1 MENRLGKIEILGKE
15 YPLNFSVRLGQEF
28 SEALEAKPDGVF
40 GIEKQ
45 NIRLLALMLKDGAA
59 FKRVVMGEDID
70 PPTEE
75 QLELIFTPGDNA
87 MIVAAIQDTIQKSG
101 VRMIQARP
109 KKNEAQATG
118 VKSPKA

>member
-28 SEALEAKPDGVF
+28 SEALEAKPEGVF
-40 GIEKQ
+40 GLEKQ

-87 MIVAAIQDTIQKSG
+87 MIVAAIQDTIKKSG
-101 VRMIQARP
+101 VRLIQARP
-109 KKNEAQATG
+109 KKNEAPGTG

>member
-59 FKRVVMGEDID
+59 FKRIVMGEDID

-87 MIVAAIQDTIQKSG
+87 MIVEAIQDTIKKSG

>member
-1 MENRLGKIEILGKE
+1 MEKRLGKIEILGKE

-59 FKRVVMGEDID
+59 FKRIVMGEDID

-87 MIVAAIQDTIQKSG
+87 MIVEAIQDTIKKSG
-101 VRMIQARP
+101 VRLVQAKP
-109 KKNEAQATG
+109 KKNEAPATG

>member
-15 YPLNFSVRLGQEF
+15 YPLNFSVRLGQQF
-28 SEALEAKPDGVF
+28 SEALEAKPEGVF

-59 FKRVVMGEDID
+59 FKKIVMAEDID
-70 PPTEE
+70 PPTVE
-75 QLELIFTPGDNA
+75 QLELIFTPADNA
-87 MIVAAIQDTIQKSG
+87 MIVEAIQDTIKKSG

>member
-1 MENRLGKIEILGKE
+1 MEKRLGKIEILGKE

-87 MIVAAIQDTIQKSG
+87 MIVAAIQDTIKKSG
-101 VRMIQARP
+101 VRLVQARP
-109 KKNEAQATG
+109 KKNEAPATG

>member
-1 MENRLGKIEILGKE
+1 MEKRLGKIEILGKE

-59 FKRVVMGEDID
+59 FKRIVMGEDID

-87 MIVAAIQDTIQKSG
+87 MIVAAIQDTIKKSG
-101 VRMIQARP
+101 VRLIQARP
-109 KKNEAQATG
+109 KKNEAPATG

>member
-1 MENRLGKIEILGKE
+1 MEKRLGKIEILGKE

-59 FKRVVMGEDID
+59 FKRIVMGEDID

-87 MIVAAIQDTIQKSG
+87 MIVEAIQDTIKKSG

-109 KKNEAQATG
+109 KKNEAPATG

>member
-1 MENRLGKIEILGKE
+1 MEKRLGKIEILGKE
-15 YPLNFSVRLGQEF
+15 YPLNFSVRLGQQF
-28 SEALEAKPDGVF
+28 SEALEAKPEGVF

-59 FKRVVMGEDID
+59 FKRIVMGEDID

-87 MIVAAIQDTIQKSG
+87 MIVEAIQDTIKKSG

>member
-15 YPLNFSVRLGQEF
+15 YPLNFSVRLGQQF
-28 SEALEAKPDGVF
+28 SEALEAKPEGVF

-59 FKRVVMGEDID
+59 FKKIVMAEDID
-70 PPTEE
+70 PPTVE
-75 QLELIFTPGDNA
+75 QLELIFTPADNA
-87 MIVAAIQDTIQKSG
+87 MIVEAIQDTIKKSG

-109 KKNEAQATG
+109 KKNEAPATG
-118 VKSPKA
+118 GKSPKA

>member
-1 MENRLGKIEILGKE
+1 MEKRLGKIEILGKE

-28 SEALEAKPDGVF
+28 SEALEAKPEGVF

-59 FKRVVMGEDID
+59 FKRIVMGEDID

-87 MIVAAIQDTIQKSG
+87 MIVEAIQDTIKKSG

>member
-87 MIVAAIQDTIQKSG
+87 MIVAAIQDTIKKSG

-109 KKNEAQATG
+109 KKNEAPATG

>member
-1 MENRLGKIEILGKE
+1 MEKRLGKIEILGKE

-59 FKRVVMGEDID
+59 FKRVVMGEDVD

-87 MIVAAIQDTIQKSG
+87 MIVEAIQDTIKKSG

>member
-40 GIEKQ
+40 GVEKQ

-59 FKRVVMGEDID
+59 FKKIVMGEDID
-70 PPTEE
+70 PPTVE

-87 MIVAAIQDTIQKSG
+87 MIVAAIQDTIKKSG

-109 KKNEAQATG
+109 KKNEAPATG

>member
-1 MENRLGKIEILGKE
+1 MEKRLGKIEILGKE

-28 SEALEAKPDGVF
+28 SEALEAKPEGVF
-40 GIEKQ
+40 GLEKQ

-87 MIVAAIQDTIQKSG
+87 MIVAAIQDTIKKSG
-101 VRMIQARP
+101 VRLIQARP
-109 KKNEAQATG
+109 KKNEAPGTG

>member
-40 GIEKQ
+40 GVEKQ

-59 FKRVVMGEDID
+59 FKKIVMGEDID

-87 MIVAAIQDTIQKSG
+87 MIVAAIQDTIKKSG

-109 KKNEAQATG
+109 KKNEAPATG

>member
-59 FKRVVMGEDID
+59 FKRIVMGEDID

-87 MIVAAIQDTIQKSG
+87 MIVAAIQDTIKKSG

-109 KKNEAQATG
+109 KKNEDPGTG
-118 VKSPKA
+118 AKSPKA

>member
-1 MENRLGKIEILGKE
+1 MEKRLGKIEILGKE

-28 SEALEAKPDGVF
+28 NEALESKPDGVF
-40 GIEKQ
+40 GLEKQ

-59 FKRVVMGEDID
+59 FKKIVTGEDVD

-87 MIVAAIQDTIQKSG
+87 MIVEAIQDTIKKSG

>member
-87 MIVAAIQDTIQKSG
+87 MIVAAIQDTIKKSG

-109 KKNEAQATG
+109 KKNEDQATG
-118 VKSPKA
+118 SKSPKA

>member
-1 MENRLGKIEILGKE
+1 MEKRLGKIEILGKE

-40 GIEKQ
+40 GVEKQ

-75 QLELIFTPGDNA
+75 QLELMFTPGDNA
-87 MIVAAIQDTIQKSG
+87 MIVEAIQDTIKKSG
-101 VRMIQARP
+101 VRLIQARP
-109 KKNEAQATG
+109 KKNEAPATG

>member
-1 MENRLGKIEILGKE
+1 MEKRLGKIEILGKE

-40 GIEKQ
+40 GVEKQ

-59 FKRVVMGEDID
+59 FKKIVMGEDID

-87 MIVAAIQDTIQKSG
+87 MIVAAIQDTIKKSG
-101 VRMIQARP
+101 VRLVQARP
-109 KKNEAQATG
+109 KKNEAPATG

>member
-1 MENRLGKIEILGKE
+1 MEKRLGKIEILGKE

-28 SEALEAKPDGVF
+28 SEALEAKPEGVF

-59 FKRVVMGEDID
+59 LKKIVMGEDID
-70 PPTEE
+70 PPTVE

-87 MIVAAIQDTIQKSG
+87 TIVAAIQDTIKKSG

>member
-59 FKRVVMGEDID
+59 FKRIVMGEDID

-87 MIVAAIQDTIQKSG
+87 MIVAAIQDTIKKSG

>member
-87 MIVAAIQDTIQKSG
+87 MIVAAIQDTIKKSG

>member
-1 MENRLGKIEILGKE
+1 MEKRLGKIEILGKE

-28 SEALEAKPDGVF
+28 SEALEAKPEGVF

-87 MIVAAIQDTIQKSG
+87 MIVAAIQDTIKKSG
-101 VRMIQARP
+101 VRLIQARP
-109 KKNEAQATG
+109 KKNEAPGTG

>member
-1 MENRLGKIEILGKE
+1 MEKRLGKIEILGKE
-15 YPLNFSVRLGQEF
+15 YPLNFSVRLGQQF
-28 SEALEAKPDGVF
+28 SEALEAKPEGVF

-87 MIVAAIQDTIQKSG
+87 MIVEAIQDTIKKSG

>member
-87 MIVAAIQDTIQKSG
+87 MIVAAIQDTIKKSG
-101 VRMIQARP
+101 VRLIQARP
-109 KKNEAQATG
+109 KKNEAPATG

>member
-87 MIVAAIQDTIQKSG
+87 MIVAAIQDTIKKSG
-101 VRMIQARP
+101 VRLIQARP

>member
-1 MENRLGKIEILGKE
+1 MEKRLGKIEILGKE

-87 MIVAAIQDTIQKSG
+87 MIVAAIQDTIKKSG

-109 KKNEAQATG
+109 KKN
-118 VKSPKA
+118 

>member
-59 FKRVVMGEDID
+59 FKRVVMGEDVD

-87 MIVAAIQDTIQKSG
+87 MIVAAIQDTIKKSG
-101 VRMIQARP
+101 VRLIQARP
-109 KKNEAQATG
+109 KKNEAPGTG

>member
-59 FKRVVMGEDID
+59 FKRIVMGEDID

-87 MIVAAIQDTIQKSG
+87 MIVAAIQDTIKKSG
-101 VRMIQARP
+101 VRLIQARP
-109 KKNEAQATG
+109 KKNEDPATG

>member
-59 FKRVVMGEDID
+59 FKRIVMGEDID

>member
-15 YPLNFSVRLGQEF
+15 YPLNFSVRLGQQF
-28 SEALEAKPDGVF
+28 SEALEAKPEGVF

-59 FKRVVMGEDID
+59 FKRIVMGEDID

-87 MIVAAIQDTIQKSG
+87 MIVAAIQDTIKKSG

>member
-1 MENRLGKIEILGKE
+1 MEKRLGKIEILGKE

-87 MIVAAIQDTIQKSG
+87 MIVEAIQDTIKKSG

>member
-87 MIVAAIQDTIQKSG
+87 MIVAAIQDTIKKSG

-109 KKNEAQATG
+109 KKNEAPGTG

>member
-1 MENRLGKIEILGKE
+1 MEKRLGKIEILGKE

-28 SEALEAKPDGVF
+28 SEALEAKPEGVF
-40 GIEKQ
+40 GLEKQ

-59 FKRVVMGEDID
+59 FKRVVMGEDVD

-87 MIVAAIQDTIQKSG
+87 MIVEAIQDTIKKSG

>member
-1 MENRLGKIEILGKE
+1 MEKRLGKIEILGKE

-59 FKRVVMGEDID
+59 FKRIVMGEDID

-87 MIVAAIQDTIQKSG
+87 MIVEAIQDTIKKSG

>member
-1 MENRLGKIEILGKE
+1 MEKRLGKIEILGKE

-28 SEALEAKPDGVF
+28 SEALEAKPEGVF

-87 MIVAAIQDTIQKSG
+87 MIVAAIQDTIKKSG
-101 VRMIQARP
+101 VRLVQARP
-109 KKNEAQATG
+109 KKNEAPATG

>member
-1 MENRLGKIEILGKE
+1 MEKRLGKIEILGKE

-59 FKRVVMGEDID
+59 FKKIVMGEDID

-87 MIVAAIQDTIQKSG
+87 MIVAAIQDTIKKSG

>member
-1 MENRLGKIEILGKE
+1 MEKRLGKIEILGKE

-40 GIEKQ
+40 GVEKQ

-59 FKRVVMGEDID
+59 FKKIVMGEDID

-87 MIVAAIQDTIQKSG
+87 MIVAAIQDTIKKSG

-109 KKNEAQATG
+109 KKNEAPATG